1 MKKINKIPTLSDF
14 DELTQSAILKIVENA
29 LDEFVIEMNCNGD
42 FVGFKSISLG
52 NSDELIAKI
61 LTKLKDDSI

>member
-1 MKKINKIPTLSDF
+1 MKRKNKIPQMSDF
-14 DELTQSAILKIVENA
+14 DESTQSAILKIVENA
-29 LDEFVIEMNCNGD
+29 LNEFVNEINCNGD

-61 LTKLKDDSI
+61 LTKLKDDCI